1 MQRERGQKGQAVLQ
15 VGGKA
20 PEKAVD
26 VGERRHGA
34 QEEGGGGQGRGS
46 RAQETGLGR
55 RVGRE
60 VGEDVSLQS
69 QGIHWAQVPRA
80 ANG

>member
-1 MQRERGQKGQAVLQ
+1 MDL
-15 VGGKA
+15 
-20 PEKAVD
+20 
-26 VGERRHGA
+26 GERKHGA
-34 QEEGGGGQGRGS
+34 QEEGGGQGGGS
-46 RAQETGLGR
+46 RAQETGPGL

-69 QGIHWAQVPRA
+69 QGVHWAKVPRA